1 MPRNDNPIMDEQ
13 TGSRVKSFG
22 SIEREN
28 SLAVPAGGSSFAELP
43 ILVVDDDADWAN
55 ECAFSLLAIGCR
67 PFVARTS
74 HEALLLARRHEV
86 SIAII
91 DYRLPDEDGL
101 SLIEKLAEQADEDGR
116 QLGLIMATGYA
127 SLDLAVAALRVSVA
141 DFLQKPISPD
151 QLREAI
157 SRIYGLRQS
166 RKAREDLVNRLS
178 HLSGDLQRLATIITS
193 DRSPDSK
200 GKLRPEDI
208 TPALVRKHIKSEA
221 RRRELGGGEL
231 FGDSAWSMLLD
242 LLLARMEGG
251 MLSVSSAC
259 IGSGAPMSTA
269 MRLVRRFV
277 DAGIVH
283 KVPDEKDRRR
293 DFLILDDAMKDLML
307 EYLADSMVVR

>member
-1 MPRNDNPIMDEQ
+1 MDEQ
-13 TGSRVKSFG
+13 TGRNLISVASKERVAGLVSPSAVQSF
-22 SIEREN
+22 S
-28 SLAVPAGGSSFAELP
+28 ELP
-43 ILVVDDDADWAN
+43 VLVVDDDLDWAN

-74 HEALLLARRHEV
+74 QEALLLARRHEV

-141 DFLQKPISPD
+141 DFLQKPIAPD
-151 QLREAI
+151 QLRQAI

-166 RKAREDLVNRLS
+166 RKAREELVNRLS
-178 HLSGDLQRLATIITS
+178 HLSGDLQRLAILITS
-193 DRSPDSK
+193 DRPSDNK
-200 GKLRPEDI
+200 GKLQPEDI

-221 RRRELGGGEL
+221 RRREIGGGEL

-242 LLLARMEGG
+242 LLLAKMEGG

-293 DFLILDDAMKDLML
+293 DFLVLDDDMRDLML

>member
-1 MPRNDNPIMDEQ
+1 MEEPSVNRTTSVP
-13 TGSRVKSFG
+13 SFEPHG
-22 SIEREN
+22 QAADQANMAAI
-28 SLAVPAGGSSFAELP
+28 AELP
-43 ILVVDDDADWAN
+43 ILVVDDDADWAT
-55 ECAFSLLAIGCR
+55 ECAFSLRTIGCR

-74 HEALLLARRHEV
+74 QEALLLARRHEV
-86 SIAII
+86 TIAII

-101 SLIEKLAEQADEDGR
+101 SLIEKLAFQAEEDGR

-157 SRIYGLRQS
+157 MRIYGLRQS

-178 HLSGDLQRLATIITS
+178 HLSGDLQRLASLMTVERPS
-193 DRSPDSK
+193 DRK
-200 GKLRPEDI
+200 GGLRPEEI

-221 RRRELGGGEL
+221 RRRELGGGDL

-242 LLLARMEGG
+242 LLLARMEGS

-277 DAGIVH
+277 DTGIVH
-283 KVPDEKDRRR
+283 KIPDAKDRRR
-293 DFLILDDAMKDLML
+293 DFLVLDDEMKQLML
-307 EYLADSMVVR
+307 EYLAESLVVP

>member
-1 MPRNDNPIMDEQ
+1 MDEQ
-13 TGSRVKSFG
+13 IVSPARSPASAEVMDK
-22 SIEREN
+22 
-28 SLAVPAGGSSFAELP
+28 PAGQVGAATIAELP
-43 ILVVDDDADWAN
+43 ILVVDDDADWAS

-67 PFVARTS
+67 PFVARNS
-74 HEALLLARRHEV
+74 QEALLLARRHEV
-86 SIAII
+86 TIAII

-101 SLIEKLAEQADEDGR
+101 SLIEKLAEQAEEDGR

-141 DFLQKPISPD
+141 DFLQKPISPN

-157 SRIYGLRQS
+157 MRIYGLRQS

-178 HLSGDLQRLATIITS
+178 HLSGDLQRLASLITP
-193 DRSPDSK
+193 DRPSDSK
-200 GKLRPEDI
+200 GGLRPEDI
-208 TPALVRKHIKSEA
+208 TPTLVRKHIKSEA
-221 RRRELGGGEL
+221 RRRELAGGEL
-231 FGDSAWSMLLD
+231 FGDPSWSMLLD
-242 LLLARMEGG
+242 LLLARMEGT

-283 KVPDEKDRRR
+283 KIPDEKDRRR
-293 DFLILDDAMKDLML
+293 DFLVLDDEMKELML
-307 EYLADSMVVR
+307 EYLAESMVVR

>member
-1 MPRNDNPIMDEQ
+1 MEEQ
-13 TGSRVKSFG
+13 AVTPAK
-22 SIEREN
+22 
-28 SLAVPAGGSSFAELP
+28 SLASISQLDRGPGVIGVAEIRELP

-55 ECAFSLLAIGCR
+55 ECAFSLRAIGCR

-101 SLIEKLAEQADEDGR
+101 SLIEKLAEQAEEDGR

-157 SRIYGLRQS
+157 MRIYGVRQS

-178 HLSGDLQRLATIITS
+178 HLSGDLQRLASLITS
-193 DRSPDSK
+193 DRPTDNKS
-200 GKLRPEDI
+200 KLRPEEI
-208 TPALVRKHIKSEA
+208 TPTLVRKHIKSEA

-242 LLLARMEGG
+242 LLLARMEDS

-277 DAGIVH
+277 DAGIVQ
-283 KVPDEKDRRR
+283 KIPDEKDRRR
-293 DFLILDDAMKDLML
+293 DFLVLDDEMKQLML

>member
-1 MPRNDNPIMDEQ
+1 MQEP
-13 TGSRVKSFG
+13 
-22 SIEREN
+22 N
-28 SLAVPAGGSSFAELP
+28 SSARPFAAPARPVFEADQNGVNAIAEMP
-43 ILVVDDDADWAN
+43 ILVVDDDAEWAS

-74 HEALLLARRHEV
+74 QEALLLARRHEV
-86 SIAII
+86 GIAII

-101 SLIEKLAEQADEDGR
+101 SLIEKLAAQAEEDGR

-151 QLREAI
+151 QLRQAI
-157 SRIYGLRQS
+157 LRIYGLRQS

-178 HLSGDLQRLATIITS
+178 HLSGDLQRLASLITT
-193 DRSPDSK
+193 DRGAERK
-200 GKLRPEDI
+200 GKLRPEEI
-208 TPALVRKHIKSEA
+208 TPALIRKHIKSEA
-221 RRRELGGGEL
+221 RRRELGGGDL

-242 LLLARMEGG
+242 LLLAKMEGN

-277 DAGIVH
+277 DSGVVH
-283 KVPDEKDRRR
+283 KTPDAKDRRR
-293 DFLILDDAMKDLML
+293 DFLVLDDEMQKLML
-307 EYLADSMVVR
+307 EYLADSIVVI

>member
-1 MPRNDNPIMDEQ
+1 MHEPASFDRPVA
-13 TGSRVKSFG
+13 SRAYPDTDQSGVNA
-22 SIEREN
+22 I
-28 SLAVPAGGSSFAELP
+28 AEMP
-43 ILVVDDDADWAN
+43 ILVVDDDSDWAS

-74 HEALLLARRHEV
+74 QEALLLARRHEV

-91 DYRLPDEDGL
+91 DYRLPDDDGL
-101 SLIEKLAEQADEDGR
+101 SLIEKLAAQAEEDGR

-127 SLDLAVAALRVSVA
+127 SIDLAVAALRVSVA

-157 SRIYGLRQS
+157 LRIYGLRQS

-178 HLSGDLQRLATIITS
+178 HLSGDIQRLASLITS
-193 DRSPDSK
+193 DRSSERN

-208 TPALVRKHIKSEA
+208 TPALIRKHIKSEA
-221 RRRELGGGEL
+221 RRRELGGGDL

-242 LLLARMEGG
+242 LLLAKMEGN

-277 DAGIVH
+277 ESGAVH
-283 KVPDEKDRRR
+283 KVPDAKDRRR
-293 DFLILDDAMKDLML
+293 DFLVLDDNMKELML
-307 EYLADSMVVR
+307 EYLADSIVVI

>member
-1 MPRNDNPIMDEQ
+1 MDEQ
-13 TGSRVKSFG
+13 TGQKFMSLPSSARPSEIAAPFDAQSF
-22 SIEREN
+22 S
-28 SLAVPAGGSSFAELP
+28 ELP
-43 ILVVDDDADWAN
+43 VLVVDDDVDWAN

-74 HEALLLARRHEV
+74 QEALLLARRHAV

-151 QLREAI
+151 QLRQAI
-157 SRIYGLRQS
+157 SRIFGLRQS
-166 RKAREDLVNRLS
+166 RKAREDLLNRLS
-178 HLSGDLQRLATIITS
+178 HLSGDLQRLASLITP
-193 DRSPDSK
+193 DRSSESRS
-200 GKLRPEDI
+200 KLRPEEI

-221 RRRELGGGEL
+221 RRREIGGGEL

-242 LLLARMEGG
+242 LLLAKMEGG

-277 DAGIVH
+277 EAGLVH
-283 KVPDEKDRRR
+283 KIPDEKDRRR
-293 DFLILDDAMKDLML
+293 DFLVLDDDMRDLML
-307 EYLADSMVVR
+307 EHLADSMVVR

>member
-1 MPRNDNPIMDEQ
+1 MEEQSVSPARFLVANGRPDNAASQVNM
-13 TGSRVKSFG
+13 
-22 SIEREN
+22 
-28 SLAVPAGGSSFAELP
+28 AGIAELP
-43 ILVVDDDADWAN
+43 ILIVDDDADWAN
-55 ECAFSLLAIGCR
+55 ECAFSLLAIRCR

-74 HEALLLARRHEV
+74 QEALLLARRHEV

-101 SLIEKLAEQADEDGR
+101 SLIEKLAEQAEEDGR
-116 QLGLIMATGYA
+116 QLALIMATGYA
-127 SLDLAVAALRVSVA
+127 SLDLAVAALRVSVS

-157 SRIYGLRQS
+157 MRIYGLRQS

-178 HLSGDLQRLATIITS
+178 HLSGDLQRLASLITS
-193 DRSPDSK
+193 DRPGESK

-221 RRRELGGGEL
+221 RRRELGGGDL

-242 LLLARMEGG
+242 LLLARMEDS

-277 DAGIVH
+277 DSGIVH
-283 KVPDEKDRRR
+283 KIPDAKDRRR
-293 DFLILDDAMKDLML
+293 DFLVLDDEMKTLML
-307 EYLADSMVVR
+307 EYLADSLVAR